1 MNPPIHLLKPHTHPY
16 RIELKCLNL
25 FKVYH
30 YLTDL
35 GGLPLGVGGVGRC
48 GCGVGR
54 LTDFK
59 SSNRIEIFWF
69 IQVLLCFNWFGG
81 SPLGGGWV
89 QMWVWESPQISN
101 LQTESKYLFYW
112 LLANFRG
119 SPHGGGDGWMGWE
132 SVRVCVWGVPHAR
145 THAHARAHVYDILGT
160 PRDSLNGDCHLQL
173 KLSCLACIRI
183 NA

>member
-81 SPLGGGWV
+81 SPLEVGGCRCGCGSLHKFQIFKQNQNICFIDFWPISGVPPMGVGVGGWG
-89 QMWVWESPQISN
+89 
-101 LQTESKYLFYW
+101 
-112 LLANFRG
+112 G
-119 SPHGGGDGWMGWE
+119 SLSGCVCGGCPM
-132 SVRVCVWGVPHAR
+132 
-145 THAHARAHVYDILGT
+145 HAHMHMHAHMCMT
-160 PRDSLNGDCHLQL
+160 S
-173 KLSCLACIRI
+173 
-183 NA
+183 